1 MVLKFLVMGSELL
14 SIANSQKFLKTL
26 NRTRVLTGAGFLM
39 ITLKSKERKI
49 LKFLTTPEIELAIAN
64 YMNIRVNIVVPNIH
78 WGLLPYETDLFVL
91 SKTGYATE
99 IEIKVSAGDLK
110 ADKLKKHTHSSPLIR
125 KLYFAMP
132 DKLEKHI
139 EHVPAKAGILLV
151 DYYGRVREFRKPKI
165 NTAAR
170 KLTEKEVYQ
179 VLRLG
184 NMRTW
189 GLRKKL
195 LMKNV

>member
-1 MVLKFLVMGSELL
+1 MVVLKS
-14 SIANSQKFLKTL
+14 T
-26 NRTRVLTGAGFLM
+26 
-39 ITLKSKERKI
+39 ERKA
-49 LKFLTTPEIELAIAN
+49 LKFLTTPEIELAVAN
-64 YMNIRVNIVVPNIH
+64 HLDIRVNIIVPNIH

-99 IEIKVSAGDLK
+99 IEIKVSAADLK
-110 ADKLKKHTHSSPLIR
+110 ADKLKKHNHSSPLIR

-132 DKLEKHI
+132 DCLEQHI
-139 EHVPAKAGILLV
+139 KHVPSKAGIFLV
-151 DYYGRVREFRKPKI
+151 DYYGRVKEFRKPKI

-170 KLTEKEVYQ
+170 KLTDKEIYQ

-195 LMKNV
+195 LIR

>member
-1 MVLKFLVMGSELL
+1 MMV
-14 SIANSQKFLKTL
+14 
-26 NRTRVLTGAGFLM
+26 
-39 ITLKSKERKI
+39 TLKSKERKI
-49 LKFLTTPEIELAIAN
+49 LKFTTTPEIELAVAN
-64 YMNIRVNIVVPNIH
+64 FLNIRVNIIVPNIH

-99 IEIKVSAGDLK
+99 IEIKVSASDLK

-132 DKLEKHI
+132 ESLEKHI
-139 EHVPAKAGILLV
+139 EHVPAKAGIFLV
-151 DYYGRVREFRKPKI
+151 DYYGRVKEIRKPKI

-170 KLTEKEVYQ
+170 KLTDKEIHQ

-195 LMKNV
+195 LLK